1 MQEQSLYQEADIII
15 NKWIRDDVDV
25 KRLQTINYLLA
36 RQYGDYA
43 EIIGKIKD
51 DSIGYKWDRVEELV
65 EEDPKM
71 SKAMIDS
78 IIEKEIYR
86 QRWGIKLYEYKIEA
100 MKKIMDRIDWCV
112 IAFQSERKNT
122 VTWSH
127 SMDKILSDNY
137 WS

>member
-43 EIIGKIKD
+43 EIIWKIKD
-51 DSIGYKWDRVEELV
+51 DSIWYKWDRVEELV

-122 VTWSH
+122 VTWSRG
-127 SMDKILSDNY
+127 MDKILSDNY

>member
-1 MQEQSLYQEADIII
+1 MQEQSLYEQADIII
-15 NKWIRDDVDV
+15 NKWIRYDVDV

-65 EEDPKM
+65 EEDQKM

-86 QRWGIKLYEYKIEA
+86 QRWGIKLYEYKMEA
-100 MKKIMDRIDWCV
+100 MKKIMERIDWCV

-122 VTWSH
+122 VTWSRG
-127 SMDKILSDNY
+127 MDKILSDNY

>member
-1 MQEQSLYQEADIII
+1 MQEQSLYEQADIII

-65 EEDPKM
+65 EEDQKM

-86 QRWGIKLYEYKIEA
+86 QRWGIKLYEYKMEA
-100 MKKIMDRIDWCV
+100 MKKIMERIDWCV

-122 VTWSH
+122 VTWSRG
-127 SMDKILSDNY
+127 MDKILSDNY

>member
-51 DSIGYKWDRVEELV
+51 DSIGYKWNRVEELV

-122 VTWSH
+122 VTWSRG
-127 SMDKILSDNY
+127 MDKILSDNY